1 METLSLEQIYYLGQI
16 IAAGAV
22 VITLIYVGLQVKQN
36 THAVNLATAHNV
48 SESLRDS
55 QALIVQNEGMC
66 DIWLRGMRDTDSLSG
81 NDKLRFYTYMH
92 NFFGLFEDAYYSWQ
106 KGALDPRLWDS
117 IYRRF
122 LVLKSL
128 PGWQSYWSD
137 RKFFY
142 HVDFVHYVDEVLLP
156 AEVPAGYKFPGT

>member
-55 QALIVQNEGMC
+55 QALIVQNEGLC
-66 DIWLRGMRDTDSLSG
+66 DI
-81 NDKLRFYTYMH
+81 
-92 NFFGLFEDAYYSWQ
+92 
-106 KGALDPRLWDS
+106 
-117 IYRRF
+117 
-122 LVLKSL
+122 
-128 PGWQSYWSD
+128 
-137 RKFFY
+137 
-142 HVDFVHYVDEVLLP
+142 
-156 AEVPAGYKFPGT
+156 